1 MTLPSSEVKKPL
13 TPPKPLG
20 ISTTLPR
27 SKQGFSESKSL
38 AEKQMKIKPPLLP
51 KPTLKSKSIICSN
64 KAVINSSNNDNTD
77 LVVASK
83 NGIVGCTEKHTKN
96 EEESVDNHKIN
107 EHNGIVNKMKISQN
121 NKQQTVSSCDNLQN
135 HNINFNSKMEIFNEI
150 IHDSS
155 KTKSVNHII
164 SSNDNLSCENSKNV
178 STKSRNTVEPCSDIF
193 SNIDIKSRKEKFENV
208 NSKTKET
215 EAILEKSTDVKNK
228 RTSISSPR
236 VVSEV
241 TSGFKISPN
250 TNLTNHLTEDLVE
263 NSNTSQTGKIK
274 FPNQSQSGVLSQNNT
289 KSETS
294 LVQSS
299 IQKISKHFENNE
311 IKSNSSCISKKN
323 AFEEN
328 ISRLETCEEN
338 HHKLENDVN
347 FSCKSNLLEQDITI
361 TEKNKN
367 TVTQRAQYYSSTHSN
382 SSKSSCQNL
391 SDQGKDL
398 NGQGVLESRGISPE
412 FLDKIRHQILSD
424 KVVHKSGKSNISK
437 ELRKTQSLGSH
448 YLSHDTNER
457 RWSVNSCKQE
467 TRMQQSSEVGSSKS
481 RLLVTNADENFK
493 SELNN
498 KLKKMSISNF
508 NNHEPVAEQKS
519 MANGRDITDNVQDSV
534 SEEPIYWEIDDIPNK
549 NLKDTINN
557 NQSNDSSS
565 QVGRELEDKPAAV
578 WVDHIDEKDFPSDLS
593 DLSDGSDL
601 SDSSWSDM
609 ESEATP
615 NLPQKSTLHCLVKAT
630 LGITENILQNNAS
643 VSRNDS
649 NRTHQDGTNSNSK
662 RISSRKNSKVK
673 RSASDRSTKSRQED
687 VESIGSNSTEGS
699 YSMSKKLSS
708 WFPSIGKGSSKRSSL
723 FYCESSPDQS
733 LLYQN
738 TSVSSEM
745 KDEDDSRVHSVCYP
759 PMPSVSSN
767 IQDSVPLSPE
777 EIAEKRKRK
786 AFLVAQEVMTSEKVF
801 VDVLS
806 LLSKDMK
813 EQCRSDIPEVELD
826 KVITPLPQLLCLNE
840 DLLKDIEDRINHWDT
855 LPKISDIFVK
865 KGPFLKLYSSYIQNF
880 QTQCNFLDDCCSK
893 YPLFNKKL
901 KEFEM
906 SELCKKLSVKHYM
919 LKPIQRIP
927 QYRLLLEDYLKQL
940 EPESV
945 DYEDTQKALQIVC
958 NVADH
963 ANKSM
968 KQGDNLCKLLQIQ
981 SQLGNYEIIKPGRV
995 FIKEGELYKLSRR
1008 GLQERFFILLSDCLL
1023 YTSYYGT
1030 VTGLRVNYELPLN
1043 GMKVC
1048 LPQTEDYNNEF
1059 SVIAISRS
1067 FTLRARS
1074 ANERLEW
1081 IDAVQTAIK
1090 ENEQHLLSFLNR
1102 RSLTQSSIPELNLG
1116 KVAPLWIPDSRVS
1129 MCQRCTSVFTVTF
1142 RRHHCRA
1149 CGKVVCG
1156 PCSDYLAPLEYKK
1169 FRNFRVCEEC
1179 YHYLVQ
1185 EFDDEDSNMF
1195 ERVKAVANVEDNHQ
1209 VTNMMDIIRSNFKE
1223 MGTAGRRKPSKK
1235 YRKYVPQRLIEVTAN
1250 DSGSQHSGWL
1260 HKKSGRNWKRYWFV
1274 LKDQVMYKY
1283 KASEDIKAL
1292 LSIPVLGYELEA
1304 LNEQDNFKYVFQL
1317 KHQGQDPLV
1326 FGADNEQSY
1335 ERWMKAMREATTLN

>member
-1 MTLPSSEVKKPL
+1 
-13 TPPKPLG
+13 
-20 ISTTLPR
+20 
-27 SKQGFSESKSL
+27 
-38 AEKQMKIKPPLLP
+38 
-51 KPTLKSKSIICSN
+51 
-64 KAVINSSNNDNTD
+64 
-77 LVVASK
+77 
-83 NGIVGCTEKHTKN
+83 
-96 EEESVDNHKIN
+96 
-107 EHNGIVNKMKISQN
+107 
-121 NKQQTVSSCDNLQN
+121 
-135 HNINFNSKMEIFNEI
+135 
-150 IHDSS
+150 
-155 KTKSVNHII
+155 
-164 SSNDNLSCENSKNV
+164 
-178 STKSRNTVEPCSDIF
+178 
-193 SNIDIKSRKEKFENV
+193 
-208 NSKTKET
+208 
-215 EAILEKSTDVKNK
+215 
-228 RTSISSPR
+228 
-236 VVSEV
+236 
-241 TSGFKISPN
+241 
-250 TNLTNHLTEDLVE
+250 
-263 NSNTSQTGKIK
+263 
-274 FPNQSQSGVLSQNNT
+274 
-289 KSETS
+289 
-294 LVQSS
+294 
-299 IQKISKHFENNE
+299 
-311 IKSNSSCISKKN
+311 
-323 AFEEN
+323 
-328 ISRLETCEEN
+328 
-338 HHKLENDVN
+338 
-347 FSCKSNLLEQDITI
+347 
-361 TEKNKN
+361 
-367 TVTQRAQYYSSTHSN
+367 
-382 SSKSSCQNL
+382 
-391 SDQGKDL
+391 
-398 NGQGVLESRGISPE
+398 
-412 FLDKIRHQILSD
+412 
-424 KVVHKSGKSNISK
+424 
-437 ELRKTQSLGSH
+437 
-448 YLSHDTNER
+448 
-457 RWSVNSCKQE
+457 
-467 TRMQQSSEVGSSKS
+467 MQQSSEVGSSKS

-519 MANGRDITDNVQDSV
+519 MDNGRDITDNVQDSV

-745 KDEDDSRVHSVCYP
+745 KDEDDSRAQIVCYPPMPSVSSNIQDSVPLSPEEIAEKRKDQNTSVSSEMKDEDDSRVHSVCYP

-880 QTQCNFLDDCCSK
+880 QTQCNFLDDCCCK

-1043 GMKVC
+1043 GMTVC

-1081 IDAVQTAIK
+1081 IDAIQTAIK

-1102 RSLTQSSIPELNLG
+1102 RSLTQSSIPELNLGKLNLG

-1169 FRNFRVCEEC
+1169 FRNFRV
-1179 YHYLVQ
+1179 
-1185 EFDDEDSNMF
+1185 
-1195 ERVKAVANVEDNHQ
+1195 
-1209 VTNMMDIIRSNFKE
+1209 
-1223 MGTAGRRKPSKK
+1223 
-1235 YRKYVPQRLIEVTAN
+1235 YVSLEL
-1250 DSGSQHSGWL
+1250 D
-1260 HKKSGRNWKRYWFV
+1260 
-1274 LKDQVMYKY
+1274 LK
-1283 KASEDIKAL
+1283 
-1292 LSIPVLGYELEA
+1292 
-1304 LNEQDNFKYVFQL
+1304 
-1317 KHQGQDPLV
+1317 
-1326 FGADNEQSY
+1326 FGHI
-1335 ERWMKAMREATTLN
+1335 